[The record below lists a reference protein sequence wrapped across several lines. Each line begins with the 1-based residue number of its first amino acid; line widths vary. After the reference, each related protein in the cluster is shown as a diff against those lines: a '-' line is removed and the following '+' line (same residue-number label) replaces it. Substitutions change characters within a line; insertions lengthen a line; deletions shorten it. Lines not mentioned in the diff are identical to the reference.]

1 MKRKKKKQFEFSPVF
16 AESIDLPKST
26 EGQRLLTYI
35 LTETFFPWSPDPAIW
50 RCILGCAIN
59 YVITAVTF
67 GVGRGDFQWRCIS
80 VVATIHIH
88 GAARLQR
95 ALITGTIVARIGWVE
110 IKIGVRTFF
119 PPRLPFLPVIRI
131 RIIRLIREKSRPSTS
146 LVVAVLLINRS

>member
-95 ALITGTIVARIGWVE
+95 ALITGTIVARIGWGRNKNRRSNVLPSE
-110 IKIGVRTFF
+110 APF
-119 PPRLPFLPVIRI
+119 PPRNSNSNYPTDQGEISAQHF
-131 RIIRLIREKSRPSTS
+131 SRRCS
-146 LVVAVLLINRS
+146 VVN